1 MDPPWRIYLYI
12 EKCAYMKI
20 ILKYA
25 SNSRHIASNLH
36 YSIYHK
42 KSTTSVQKN
51 KEFTFLSHFFMF
63 RPGCIFG
70 LFWVGVGSELM
81 L

>member
-1 MDPPWRIYLYI
+1 MDPPRRIYLYI

-51 KEFTFLSHFFMF
+51 KELHFCPIFSCFVRDAFLA
-63 RPGCIFG
+63 
-70 LFWVGVGSELM
+70 LAGSGWGQN
-81 L
+81 